1 MITPPP
7 DQMPARSKVNHGCAA
22 CREGE
27 GLPFAFTMAF
37 QPILDVETGRV
48 FAQEALVRGPG
59 GESAASV
66 LGQVGPDAIYRF
78 DQDCRVKA
86 ITLAGRCFPPDDRAK
101 LSINFMP
108 NAVYEPRAC
117 IRASL
122 SAARRV
128 GFDPARLMF
137 EFTENEPMR
146 DVGHVR
152 RIVSAYRELGFTTA
166 IDDFGS
172 GYAGLTL
179 LADLRPDMLKVDMAL
194 VRGIDASAARRTI
207 VASLVRTAEELGI
220 GCIAE
225 GVETA
230 AELDVLRQIGV
241 RLCQGFLLARPTL
254 PIEPPERDPNRP
266 D

>member
-1 MITPPP
+1 MMTPPP
-7 DQMPARSKVNHGCAA
+7 DQMPSQARVNHGCAA

-27 GLPFAFTMAF
+27 ASAIAFTMAF
-37 QPILDVETGRV
+37 QPIVDLETGRV
-48 FAQEALVRGPG
+48 FAQEALVRGLA
-59 GESAASV
+59 GEPAAAV
-66 LGQVGPDAIYRF
+66 LGQVGPDAVYRF

-86 ITLAGRCFPPDDRAK
+86 ITLAGRCFAPDDGAR
-101 LSINFMP
+101 LSINFLP

-128 GFDPARLMF
+128 GFDPSRLMF

-146 DVGHVR
+146 DVAHVR
-152 RIVSAYRELGFTTA
+152 RIVESYRALGFTTA

-179 LADLRPDMLKVDMAL
+179 LADLRPDILKIDMAL

-225 GVETA
+225 GVETTE
-230 AELDVLRQIGV
+230 ELATLRQIGV
-241 RLCQGFLLARPTL
+241 RLCQGFLLGRPSV
-254 PIEPPERDPNRP
+254 PAQP
-266 D
+266 